1 MRVCGAAILA
11 CALAVP
17 VMANDTTAQL
27 GVGGL
32 VFITNEDIRMASEDL
47 YISPTEVR
55 VAYEFENLSA
65 EAQTILVAFPMPDV
79 EGSGDFIVDVPVEH
93 TDDDGNP
100 LIADPDN
107 LFGFATTFNGVPVEA
122 ELHQYAFAHNI
133 DYSSLLRELGVP
145 LEPFGDATF
154 DALKALDD
162 SDAARLIAQGLV
174 YRSEYDAGNGPE
186 WDFVPLWTLR
196 STYSWEATF
205 EPGMSEVL
213 HTYRPSVGG
222 TVATT
227 FMPIK
232 GDEEQ
237 QRRYTDYVNKY
248 CVDDN
253 LTATLR
259 KKEITRDGWTQYPYV
274 ERWLS
279 YIWST
284 GNNWLGPIGK
294 FTLTVDK
301 GDTEN
306 LVSFCGENVK
316 KIGPTTFQM
325 TATDWYPPWNQE
337 LEILLLQPVDW
348 FDE

>member
-1 MRVCGAAILA
+1 MLTL
-11 CALAVP
+11 ALALP
-17 VMANDTTAQL
+17 ALANDTTAQL
-27 GVGGL
+27 SAGGL
-32 VFITNEDIRMASEDL
+32 VFVANDKIQMASEDL
-47 YISPTEVR
+47 YVSPTEVR
-55 VAYEFENLSA
+55 VSYEFDNVSD

-79 EGSGDFIVDVPVEH
+79 EGSGDFMVDVPVQH
-93 TDDDGNP
+93 TDENGRP
-100 LIADPDN
+100 LIDDPDN
-107 LFGFATTFNGVPVEA
+107 LFGFATTFNGQPVEA

-133 DYSSLLRELGVP
+133 DYSSLLRELSVP
-145 LEPFGDATF
+145 LEPFGDATYAALREIAPA
-154 DALKALDD
+154 DAERLAAL
-162 SDAARLIAQGLV
+162 GLV
-174 YRSEYDAGNGPE
+174 YRSEYDAGNGME
-186 WDFVPLWTLR
+186 WDLVPLWTLR
-196 STYSWEATF
+196 STYSWQATF
-205 EPGMSEVL
+205 EPGISKVV

-232 GDEEQ
+232 GDEYQ
-237 QRRYTDYVNKY
+237 QERYADYVKKY

-259 KKEITRDGWTQYPYV
+259 KKEITRDGWTNYPYV
-274 ERWLS
+274 ETWIS

-284 GNNWLGPIGK
+284 GNNWFGPIGK

-301 GDTEN
+301 GAVEN

-325 TATDWYPPWNQE
+325 TATDWYPPWDQE